1 MASGPITSWQIDGET
16 VETVADF
23 ILGASKSLQ
32 MVIAAMKLK
41 DAYSLEGKL

>member
-1 MASGPITSWQIDGET
+1 MASGPITSWEKDGET

-32 MVIAAMKLK
+32 MVTTAMELK